1 MHVFPSLSECVYGC
15 VSVSKRMEI
24 FPSFKNN
31 FQEHF
36 FLGGGSTLAN
46 SNQAEEETKVATG

>member
-1 MHVFPSLSECVYGC
+1 
-15 VSVSKRMEI
+15 MEI

-36 FLGGGSTLAN
+36 FWGGGGGTLAN
-46 SNQAEEETKVATG
+46 SNQAEEETKVATGPQGSAYFAKK